1 MFEQCPFCGSINII
15 EEDLYWDD
23 LLCNDNFYEYY
34 CEDCGA
40 SWDDNYYE

>member
-15 EEDLYWDD
+15 EEDLYG
-23 LLCNDNFYEYY
+23 NDSFYEYY